1 MKFLLPLLDRCY
13 AVVKIYR
20 ALYIPYSAL
29 LGGPKSYTVLQGIY
43 SALLGGPKSHT
54 VLQGIYSARLGGPK
68 PHTVLQGI
76 CCNVNLVLVLVLVR
90 LRNCMH
96 VLSTCSS
103 FSGNVVIV
111 TTGPLEASL
120 ASLSSAVADRGSP

>member
-1 MKFLLPLLDRCY
+1 MARCLNFHSLLLAIQGREAVLCFQLILLDRCY

-29 LGGPKSYTVLQGIY
+29 LGGPKSHTVLQDIY

-68 PHTVLQGI
+68 SHTVLHGI
-76 CCNVNLVLVLVLVR
+76 CYYVNLVLVR
-90 LRNCMH
+90 LHNCMH

-103 FSGNVVIV
+103 FSGDGV
-111 TTGPLEASL
+111 
-120 ASLSSAVADRGSP
+120 